1 MPIVN
6 FKLEGELLKFVQDYV
21 KSGLATSKT
30 EVIRIALVKLREEE
44 HLKTSMQKPKMPD
57 NDKSIR

>member
-6 FKLEGELLKFVQDYV
+6 FKLEGELLKFVQDYI
-21 KSGLATSKT
+21 KAGLATSKS

-44 HLKTSMQKPKMPD
+44 HLKESLKKPNMPE

>member
-6 FKLEGELLKFVQDYV
+6 FKLEGELLKFVQDYI
-21 KSGLATSKT
+21 KSGLATSKS

-44 HLKTSMQKPKMPD
+44 HLKTSMRKPKMPD